1 MSSWFLPSKL
11 LRLGPFLGPTGRDDV
26 DRVENMV
33 LYEPEM
39 TLFCC
44 CCCCTDVCTI
54 ILFSLFLFDIWPCFM
69 YFGRCTFAWVSS
81 VALFYHGWRRREMF
95 NECFLRA
102 PLWPLKRGDNFL
114 VLIFIFLAQ
123 MTKKKE
129 TNVGLGV
136 WKKINQTFFFYFIVA
151 LIENKLSLLFF
162 NINCTKKERKKEK
175 IGQDFF
181 VQLDCCLTFFV
192 NSCPNRWINNLRLR
206 IFYKPTLWFPFALYG
221 LLDMGIVISLIVN

>member
-1 MSSWFLPSKL
+1 MN
-11 LRLGPFLGPTGRDDV
+11 LRW
-26 DRVENMV
+26 
-33 LYEPEM
+33 
-39 TLFCC
+39 LFFC

-162 NINCTKKERKKEK
+162 NINCTKKERKKK
-175 IGQDFF
+175 SVRISWFNLTVVWHF
-181 VQLDCCLTFFV
+181 LSILVQTAGLITSGWESSTSPRYGFLSLSMGCLIWV
-192 NSCPNRWINNLRLR
+192 L
-206 IFYKPTLWFPFALYG
+206 
-221 LLDMGIVISLIVN
+221 

>member
-1 MSSWFLPSKL
+1 MVSPLQITPSRPVPGSNRSRRRGQSWKY
-11 LRLGPFLGPTGRDDV
+11 GPLWTWDDS
-26 DRVENMV
+26 
-33 LYEPEM
+33 
-39 TLFCC
+39 FFC

-123 MTKKKE
+123 MTKKKRDE
-129 TNVGLGV
+129 CWIGSL
-136 WKKINQTFFFYFIVA
+136 K
-151 LIENKLSLLFF
+151 ENKSNVFLLFY
-162 NINCTKKERKKEK
+162 CGSHWKQTE
-175 IGQDFF
+175 
-181 VQLDCCLTFFV
+181 
-192 NSCPNRWINNLRLR
+192 
-206 IFYKPTLWFPFALYG
+206 FAFL
-221 LLDMGIVISLIVN
+221 

>member
-1 MSSWFLPSKL
+1 MN
-11 LRLGPFLGPTGRDDV
+11 LRW
-26 DRVENMV
+26 
-33 LYEPEM
+33 
-39 TLFCC
+39 LFFC

-162 NINCTKKERKKEK
+162 NINCTKKERKKK
-175 IGQDFF
+175 S
-181 VQLDCCLTFFV
+181 V
-192 NSCPNRWINNLRLR
+192 R
-206 IFYKPTLWFPFALYG
+206 
-221 LLDMGIVISLIVN
+221 ISLFNLTVVWHFLSILVQTAGLITSGWESSTSPRYGFLSLSMGCLIWVL